1 MATTADNDD
10 RILARLAALPRG
22 HGEGRYEGRRWG
34 VTVKGSEDGRRWW
47 IWGEELAGPDRIS
60 GNLYV
65 LAGGRALLK
74 PCEMPIDKVRAF
86 VLGYEP
92 EGA

>member
-1 MATTADNDD
+1 MTRLEDPVA
-10 RILARLAALPRG
+10 ARLATLPRG
-22 HGEGRYEGRRWG
+22 YCEGMFEGRRWG
-34 VTVKGSEDGRRWW
+34 VTVKGSDDGRRWW
-47 IWGEELAGPDRIS
+47 IWGEELGGPDRIS

-65 LAGGRALLK
+65 LDGGRALLK
-74 PCEMPIDKVRAF
+74 PCEMPEAKVRAF